1 MRGLYSVACPVSVLG
16 GGRAWI
22 APKLPLPSVALDS
35 QNGSAAAA
43 WVGGDV
49 FTMYNVVAMEMTQ
62 LPMGLLWLTRRRDTT
77 REQDGGARRRSTTP
91 EHDARARRQ
100 KTTPE
105 RDAGTQRRNTT
116 REDDARRPGQKTTP
130 GREARARRQK
140 TPTGQ
145 HPRKRRQ
152 ETTPDQEASGWIVTQ
167 RKSDT
172 QRRACG
178 PAAPRVANLLF
189 IACVGRKP

>member
-62 LPMGLLWLTRRRDTT
+62 LPMGLLWLWLLLVVVAAA
-77 REQDGGARRRSTTP
+77 GAAGAARRGRRGGTGGGCCCG
-91 EHDARARRQ
+91 RAPLSLSR
-100 KTTPE
+100 K
-105 RDAGTQRRNTT
+105 RDASLSQEMLPGHDT
-116 REDDARRPGQKTTP
+116 RT
-130 GREARARRQK
+130 
-140 TPTGQ
+140 
-145 HPRKRRQ
+145 
-152 ETTPDQEASGWIVTQ
+152 
-167 RKSDT
+167 
-172 QRRACG
+172 
-178 PAAPRVANLLF
+178 
-189 IACVGRKP
+189 